1 MEVFMIRKAVFPVAG
16 MGTRFLPATKASPK
30 EMLPLVD
37 KPLIQYVVEEVLES
51 GVKYM
56 IFVTGRN
63 KRPIEDYF
71 DASWELEY
79 ILKDQD
85 KANLLADV
93 NKIRDDAEFIYVR
106 QPKPL
111 GLGHAVLMSS
121 AVIDNEPFAVVLG
134 DDIISSEIP
143 AMKQLISVYERYHSP
158 VLALERVP
166 EEEVSNYGIAVA
178 KPIPDDD
185 GVLKI
190 TDLVEKPE
198 IHESPSNYA
207 VIGRYILVPEIF
219 DILRETKP
227 GRGGEI
233 QLTDA
238 LRTLCERR
246 LVLGVEIKGK
256 RYDCGSKIGYLKATV
271 DFALQHPEFKDDM
284 KKHLKEICL
293 DL

>member
-1 MEVFMIRKAVFPVAG
+1 MIRKAVFPVAG

-37 KPLIQYVVEEVLES
+37 RPLIQYVVEEVLQS
-51 GVKYM
+51 GIKYM

-71 DASWELEY
+71 DASWELES
-79 ILKDQD
+79 ILRD
-85 KANLLADV
+85 KERSNLLADID
-93 NKIRDDAEFIYVR
+93 KIRDDAEFIYVR

-134 DDIISSEIP
+134 DDIINSDIP
-143 AMKQLISVYERYHSP
+143 ALKQLINVYERYNSP

-166 EEEVSNYGIAVA
+166 EEEVSNYGIALA
-178 KPIPDDD
+178 KPIPDDER
-185 GVLKI
+185 VLKI
-190 TDLVEKPE
+190 NDLIEKPE
-198 IHESPSNYA
+198 INEFPSNYA

-219 DILRETKP
+219 EILRETKP

-238 LRTLCERR
+238 LRTLCSRR
-246 LVLGVEIKGK
+246 LVLGVEIEGK

-271 DFALQHPEFKDDM
+271 DFALQHPEFKVEM
-284 KKHLKEICL
+284 KEHLKQICK

>member
-1 MEVFMIRKAVFPVAG
+1 MIRKAVFPVAG

-37 KPLIQYVVEEVLES
+37 RPLIQYVVEEVLQS
-51 GVKYM
+51 GIKYM

-71 DASWELEY
+71 DASWELES
-79 ILKDQD
+79 ILRD
-85 KANLLADV
+85 KERSNLLADV
-93 NKIRDDAEFIYVR
+93 DKIRDDAEFIYVR

-134 DDIISSEIP
+134 DDIINSDIP
-143 AMKQLISVYERYHSP
+143 ALKQLINVYERYNSP

-166 EEEVSNYGIAVA
+166 EEEVSNYGIALA
-178 KPIPDDD
+178 KPIPDDER
-185 GVLKI
+185 VLKI
-190 TDLVEKPE
+190 NDLIEKPE
-198 IHESPSNYA
+198 INEFPSNYA

-219 DILRETKP
+219 EILRETKP

-238 LRTLCERR
+238 LRTLCSRR
-246 LVLGVEIKGK
+246 LVLGVEIEGK

-271 DFALQHPEFKDDM
+271 DFALQHPEFKVEM
-284 KKHLKEICL
+284 KEHLKQICK

>member
-1 MEVFMIRKAVFPVAG
+1 
-16 MGTRFLPATKASPK
+16 
-30 EMLPLVD
+30 
-37 KPLIQYVVEEVLES
+37 VVEEVLQS
-51 GVKYM
+51 GIKYM

-71 DASWELEY
+71 DASWELES
-79 ILKDQD
+79 ILRD
-85 KANLLADV
+85 KERSNLLADV
-93 NKIRDDAEFIYVR
+93 DKIRDDAEFIYVR

-134 DDIISSEIP
+134 DDIINSDIP
-143 AMKQLISVYERYHSP
+143 ALKQLINVYERYNSP

-166 EEEVSNYGIAVA
+166 EEEVSNYGIALA
-178 KPIPDDD
+178 KPIPDDER
-185 GVLKI
+185 VLKI
-190 TDLVEKPE
+190 NDLIEKPE
-198 IHESPSNYA
+198 INEFPSNYA

-219 DILRETKP
+219 EILRETKP

-238 LRTLCERR
+238 LRTLCSRR
-246 LVLGVEIKGK
+246 LVLGVEIEGK

-271 DFALQHPEFKDDM
+271 DFALQHPEFKVEM
-284 KKHLKEICL
+284 KEHLKQICK